1 MDAVSTQRA
10 CPFNPFSANNTAA
23 YSLPGQLRSWPQREQ
38 AFAGQSCKAASIGL
52 SWNCL
57 GIGLPVGWRLGS
69 QAESALHRLS
79 FAPSDAL
86 QRAAQRAIIASD
98 FHRVPRL
105 HSVMTSI
112 PSSANSEPAHKRA
125 RMTARA
131 LVRDGYAFIGRGW
144 ELEAMLRRS
153 GLLARAVGLL
163 DEAQRQREAA
173 GGPSDVAILHEATVH
188 GVGEL
193 LAAANNELLPVARHY
208 LGEDAEFSGYLLFR
222 LPPKLS
228 PRTYASAHWHH
239 DRCGHRLKAYI
250 FLQNVSADSHPT
262 QVAVGSQ
269 DTLFYSYHR
278 FAETR
283 FADRYV
289 RANYRVEN
297 MVGGLGHGFIF
308 DTNSAHRALA
318 GSGVQRDAIMLE
330 YNARN
335 KSATLQ
341 ALDPKIPCPGV
352 ARRLS

>member
-1 MDAVSTQRA
+1 MQTTPCA
-10 CPFNPFSANNTAA
+10 FNPFSSNNTAA
-23 YSLPGQLRSWPQREQ
+23 YSLPGQLRSWPKREQ
-38 AFAGQSCKAASIGL
+38 AFAGQSCKAASVGL

-57 GIGLPVGWRLGS
+57 GIGLPEGWQLGS

-79 FAPSDAL
+79 FAPGDAL
-86 QRAAQRAIIASD
+86 QRAAQRAIIESD

-105 HSVMTSI
+105 SV
-112 PSSANSEPAHKRA
+112 NSEPAHKRA
-125 RMTARA
+125 RAMARA
-131 LVRDGYAFIGRGW
+131 LARDGYAFIGRGW
-144 ELEAMLRRS
+144 ELAAMLRRS

-173 GGPSDVAILHEATVH
+173 GGPMDVAILHEAAVH

-193 LAAANNELLPVARHY
+193 LAAANDELLPVARHY

-250 FLQNVSADSHPT
+250 FLQNVSAESHPT

-269 DTLFYSYHR
+269 DTLYYSYHR

-297 MVGGLGHGFIF
+297 MVGVLGHGFIF
-308 DTNSAHRALA
+308 DTNTAHRALA
-318 GSGVQRDAIMLE
+318 GPGAQRDAIMLE
-330 YNARN
+330 FNSKN
-335 KSATLQ
+335 KSAALQ
-341 ALDPKIPCPGV
+341 ALDPNIPCPGV